1 VRQDGV
7 AQTLFVKAQ
16 HIVDSLVAQHIVDNE
31 SGSSALNGPKL
42 CFGSWLPT

>member
-1 VRQDGV
+1 V

-31 SGSSALNGPKL
+31 LREFAVNGPTL
-42 CFGSWLPT
+42 RFGS

>member
-1 VRQDGV
+1 V

-31 SGSSALNGPKL
+31 EREFGLERAEAALRPI
-42 CFGSWLPT
+42 TAT